1 MIAGIGSVRDAL
13 QGIPGAE
20 ACLMRYE
27 DGGKVQAFSIGD
39 VTVRVPAA
47 ATCSDIRS
55 AFLAEFAKRDA
66 VGVN

>member
-20 ACLMRYE
+20 TCLMRYE
-27 DGGKVQAFSIGD
+27 DGGAVQAFIIGD

-47 ATCSDIRS
+47 STCDDVRA
-55 AFLAEFAKRDA
+55 AFEAEFAKT
-66 VGVN
+66 VGGGS